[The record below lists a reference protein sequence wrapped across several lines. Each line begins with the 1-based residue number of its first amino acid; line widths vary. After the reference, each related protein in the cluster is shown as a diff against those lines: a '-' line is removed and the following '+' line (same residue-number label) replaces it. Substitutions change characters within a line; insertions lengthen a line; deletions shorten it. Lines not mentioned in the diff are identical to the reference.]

1 VSFSTANYFKVSDP
15 IMNAKNEN
23 SIDNSENV
31 SVVEDADYLVLESR
45 NGKPLSEK
53 P

>member
-1 VSFSTANYFKVSDP
+1 VTFSTASDFKTSTLILD
-15 IMNAKNEN
+15 AKHEN
-23 SIDNSENV
+23 SIDNLENV
-31 SVVEDADYLVLESR
+31 SAVEYADYLVLEAR